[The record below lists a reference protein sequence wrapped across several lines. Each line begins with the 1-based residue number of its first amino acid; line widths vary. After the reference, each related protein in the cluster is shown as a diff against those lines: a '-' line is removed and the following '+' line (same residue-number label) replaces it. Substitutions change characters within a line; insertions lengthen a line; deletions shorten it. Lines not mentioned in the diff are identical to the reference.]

1 MQTHSSHT
9 HMKKVILLLT
19 FTFTCFLS
27 QSQIII
33 NELEADA
40 GNNDGNGGD
49 WIEFKNIG
57 TSSEDMSCWRL
68 TNGGSVIISFP
79 NGLIVPAGA
88 YVLVGNASK
97 MMCATCDY
105 KSMSSLFTLN
115 ANGFGTGTGLYAN
128 TIFLNTDL
136 ALNGGCGCL
145 TGSGNYNNGSGT
157 GDRVMLMT
165 DAGAIIDAM
174 LYAGGN
180 NYGSGPINVNFAG
193 TSSCGLNPTTL
204 PDVTSSIYDGRTI
217 CNDLTGCNSS
227 YARLPDGNNGAIV
240 TYDQSGNL
248 GCTNCILPC
257 TSGSTNTAGT
267 DFPTPGLSNGNSS
280 STWTATLNGAPM
292 LASTTTLSVCG
303 ATPLTFTYQIKNFT
317 NTSLVAIQPSGN
329 LGSYISTNGGT
340 PTTFTGTNFN
350 ATTGVTTLTTTITPP
365 NGITTYEFVWGD
377 GNVNCTTCP
386 GSSSTSIPTNLSSN
400 QQECYVSRT
409 LIVSRENPLAG
420 LATASCSLP
429 GTITVNGAT
438 GTNLQYTLQ
447 KQSVASGPFIT
458 IGSAQSSNIIGG
470 IFDDDADPAL
480 PNYQVLVSTV
490 NTSCP
495 NPTPLVVAVPNSCL
509 GNPACPQYFT
519 TGSGVPTF
527 TPNTGSIVCAG
538 STVQFN
544 VTIKGVCTTGQVEV
558 KYDFNPAFDPY
569 ASGISLGTAGTAVGT
584 TPPTTT
590 ASGRVFINEF
600 VPRPGA
606 GTCGTLGITPN
617 GASPNSGEWIELY
630 NAGPSFV
637 DISGWIV
644 SDGDWTATIP
654 AGVLLNTGTYYLIG
668 GGGTFCSSGVLPDLN
683 IETCNCTTVS
693 PTTQDIMNLT
703 DGGEQLALYDCSG
716 NYIDG
721 VLWNVGQ
728 GLPDVTANIA
738 PATGCG
744 NYILSKSVNLPAA
757 ASFAATGTNFSGTTQ
772 GRYRT
777 NTNSWITTS
786 TTGVVPTPKAANP
799 GGNWDGIT
807 GATIPFGTQC
817 PPPPVTSVITVTI
830 PDTCSLT
837 AYTNLTLKAIYK
849 PDPIAPCT
857 KSDVTA
863 TADFAIPPCDELTLS
878 GNGDYCAPSTAPVS
892 ITTSSPLI
900 GNYTINLSNGTN
912 TVSINPVSGAGPF
925 TTTVANSGVWTIA
938 NTLAP
943 FGICP
948 PKRTGSAIITINPIP
963 QITSAPT
970 NAAYCYSYPFDL
982 ASLEPS
988 IVTSPSTTHFV
999 WYDSAVGGV
1008 EINPYVF
1015 PLGTT
1020 TYYVAATTGLPANCE
1035 EVTRTPITL
1044 NTLALPEVPNLSSNG
1059 VVATFTPQSPN
1070 CTPFPCPSG
1079 LQYSADGINWGA
1091 GPSFTFTDPGW
1102 AGFGSPANSLVYI
1115 RNAASPSCFN
1125 YVTYLGSY
1133 IPLPTELFHFMGHMN
1148 DEGTVDL
1155 FWKTA
1160 QEKNV
1165 SHFEIEKS
1173 TDKTSFTKI
1182 GDVNAVG
1189 NTAIITDYAFNDP
1202 APYNGANYY
1211 RLKITDIDE
1220 QYAYSNVILMQSN
1233 SNTASLAAIYPN
1245 PANESV
1251 TLELNAPLQENSL
1264 IEIFDALGRRV
1275 ISTSVLLQ
1283 KGYNKSVLA
1292 IEQLTKG
1299 HYTIRLQLNS
1309 TSVTR
1314 NFIKE

>member
-1 MQTHSSHT
+1 M
-9 HMKKVILLLT
+9 
-19 FTFTCFLS
+19 FTFTCLLA

-88 YVLVGNASK
+88 YVLVGNAAK

-280 STWTATLNGAPM
+280 STWTATLNGSPM

-317 NTSLVAIQPSGN
+317 NASLVAIQPSGN

-377 GNVNCTTCP
+377 GNVICTTCP
-386 GSSSTSIPTNLSSN
+386 GSSSTSTPTNLSSN

-420 LATASCSLP
+420 PATASCSLP

-447 KQSVASGPFIT
+447 KQSVASGPFVT

-590 ASGRVFINEF
+590 AAGRVYISEF
-600 VPRPGA
+600 QPRPYTVTPCA
-606 GTCGTLGITPN
+606 GD
-617 GASPNSGEWIELY
+617 ASNPNSGEYIELY

-637 DISGWIV
+637 DISGWMV
-644 SDGDWTATIP
+644 TDGDWTATIP
-654 AGVLLNTGTYYLIG
+654 GGTILNAGTYYFISG
-668 GGGTFCSSGVLPDLN
+668 GSAVCFTGLVPDLN
-683 IETCNCTTVS
+683 VETCNCTGGTNNS
-693 PTTQDIMNLT
+693 SAGEDFMNLT
-703 DGGEQLALYDCSG
+703 NSAEGIGLFDCS
-716 NYIDG
+716 NNFIDG
-721 VLWNVGQ
+721 VKWGSWA
-728 GLPDVTANIA
+728 GDANGC
-738 PATGCG
+738 PASLASGCG
-744 NYILSKSVNLPAA
+744 NYLIPKTPILPSS
-757 ASFAATGTNFSGTTQ
+757 TGGNQGSGLFNSGGGFSGTAG
-772 GRYRT
+772 GRARDASGNWTIT
-777 NTNSWITTS
+777 NNNSQV
-786 TTGVVPTPKAANP
+786 GNGFNGTPKQPNGAFTMWN
-799 GGNWDGIT
+799 

-938 NTLAP
+938 NTLPP
-943 FGICP
+943 FGVCP

-970 NAAYCYSYPFDL
+970 NAAYCYAYPFDL

-1133 IPLPTELFHFMGHMN
+1133 IPLPTELFHFTGHMN
-1148 DEGTVDL
+1148 DEGTIDL

-1189 NTAIITDYAFNDP
+1189 NTATITDYAFNDP

-1211 RLKITDIDE
+1211 RLKITDIDD
-1220 QYAYSNVILMQSN
+1220 QYAYSNVILLQSN
-1233 SNTASLAAIYPN
+1233 SNAASVAAIYPN

-1309 TSVTR
+1309 TSITR